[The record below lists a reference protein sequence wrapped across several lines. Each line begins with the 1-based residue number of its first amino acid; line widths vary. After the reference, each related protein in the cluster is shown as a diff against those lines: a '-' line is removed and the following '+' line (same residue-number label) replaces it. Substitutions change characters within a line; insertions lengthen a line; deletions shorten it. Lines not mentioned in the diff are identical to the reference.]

1 MRGKGSA
8 PPRGHPLPGIT
19 PAYAGKSNA
28 LLNLPAGQRD
38 HPRVCGEKEAAAL
51 SEVYETGSPPRMRG
65 KGTMKTLAEI
75 AERITPAYAGKSCPQ
90 PIILWSNEDHPRVCG
105 EKWQAWRGAQP
116 LSGSPPRMRGKE
128 GQPGRVER
136 GTGITPAYAG
146 KRPRAAQHWTTFQ
159 DHPRVCGEKHL
170 GIIVQTGRTGSPPRM
185 RGKVGASR
193 PSWPPAG
200 ITPAYAGKSGCCNP
214 DP

>member
-65 KGTMKTLAEI
+65 KDRQIVVCAH
-75 AERITPAYAGKSCPQ
+75 CP
-90 PIILWSNEDHPRVCG
+90 
-105 EKWQAWRGAQP
+105 
-116 LSGSPPRMRGKE
+116 
-128 GQPGRVER
+128 
-136 GTGITPAYAG
+136 GITPAYAG
-146 KRPRAAQHWTTFQ
+146 KRTMFLINLWLLG
-159 DHPRVCGEKHL
+159 DHPRVCGEKVICKAHL
-170 GIIVQTGRTGSPPRM
+170 LTVKGSPPRM
-185 RGKVGASR
+185 RGKVVSSQVYSSR
-193 PSWPPAG
+193 IG
-200 ITPAYAGKSGCCNP
+200 ITPAYAGKRLKRSHSIGHFSCILCLFHSVLHRASASGGSRAGPCAPPCLPAQNAVP
-214 DP
+214 V